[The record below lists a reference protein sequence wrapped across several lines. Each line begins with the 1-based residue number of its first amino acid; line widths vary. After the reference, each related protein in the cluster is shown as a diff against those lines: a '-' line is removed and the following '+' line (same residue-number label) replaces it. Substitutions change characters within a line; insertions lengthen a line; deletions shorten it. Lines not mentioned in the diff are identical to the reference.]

1 MVKEVAVT
9 PSTSA
14 HDTIRESVD
23 DEANAANPSGYTRK
37 KCSYNSLVETC
48 LFLR

>member
-1 MVKEVAVT
+1 MVKKVAVT

-23 DEANAANPSGYTRK
+23 GEANAANPSGYNIQEG
-37 KCSYNSLVETC
+37 SAAIIV
-48 LFLR
+48 